1 MMLCIKAMLRGWGWR
16 AKLQLSFH
24 LGRRVDKRRSIR

>member
-16 AKLQLSFH
+16 AKVKFSLRLD
-24 LGRRVDKRRSIR
+24 RRGIKPRSVR